1 MGMAFFFGGIP
12 RVEQFFNITVAQ
24 TASSMLALAVGSLI
38 IPTAFHSWSGGM
50 SNVHIPAM
58 NVSDADFLLLAGER
72 GIKELSR
79 GTSIILLIVY
89 GSYLFFQL
97 KTHSVM
103 YNAPSR
109 KAERR
114 SKGKSEVA
122 AGIPHVDHVGDSSS
136 GRSEEDAGI
145 IVAEDEPEEPQL
157 RRPAAI
163 ILLAVATAL
172 VALCAEFMVSSM
184 SVSLDFRLA
193 CFTDTLQRCSYRSCS
208 YFQNFRW
215 SNSPPYRR
223 KCGRAC
229 HSSHCRMQRQDG
241 LSHWRCYRLQHADCA
256 IGAPAQ
262 RYPWLDSP

>member
-1 MGMAFFFGGIP
+1 MIRNAVELIVSILALVKNEVLIVQTSLIGSILSNLLLVMGMSFFFGGIP

-50 SNVHIPAM
+50 SDARIPGAIL
-58 NVSDADFLLLAGER
+58 SDADFFLLAGER

-97 KTHSVM
+97 KTHATM
-103 YNAPSR
+103 YNKPSQ
-109 KAERR
+109 KAEKR
-114 SKGKSEVA
+114 SKGKSETT
-122 AGIPHVDHVGDSSS
+122 AGVPHADGVGGGSS

-163 ILLAVATAL
+163 ILLAVATTL

-184 SVSLDFRLA
+184 LVPLGFRFA
-193 CFTDTLQRCSYRSCS
+193 CFTDT
-208 YFQNFRW
+208 FQ
-215 SNSPPYRR
+215 
-223 KCGRAC
+223 
-229 HSSHCRMQRQDG
+229 
-241 LSHWRCYRLQHADCA
+241 
-256 IGAPAQ
+256 
-262 RYPWLDSP
+262 